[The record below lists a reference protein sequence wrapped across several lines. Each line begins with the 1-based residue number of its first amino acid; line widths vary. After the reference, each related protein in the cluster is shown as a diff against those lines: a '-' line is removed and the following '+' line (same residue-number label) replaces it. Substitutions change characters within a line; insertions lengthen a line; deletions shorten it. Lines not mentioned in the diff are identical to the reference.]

1 MTDETNKMGRREF
14 LGITSMA
21 GAATLITGAAGLS
34 VGYVEVA
41 GAATGKAGGATSAFS
56 FALMSDGHLFDQPD
70 HRYDQFMA
78 DSVDDVNNMN
88 PLPDFV
94 IYLGDIAQDSK
105 RAELEK
111 GKKILSK
118 LKMPMYV
125 IPGEHDWYLD
135 MGAAWRDLFGS
146 PTWSFD
152 HKGVHFIGMNSTLV
166 RDFWTAKGLTPL
178 QRKGIM
184 NELEGHVAGLWGV
197 REEQL
202 KWLANDVKDLPKNTP
217 VVVCTHTPLWD
228 YYKRWGF
235 ATDDSAEVRKILSK
249 FDRVQAYHGHVHQV
263 VYNKIGNMA
272 SVGCMSTSWPW
283 PYPDD
288 GMPFPEIRM
297 MRSAPGDFKDGL
309 GTQFVNLEANGSGE
323 VNFISWSDNLTP
335 AAKRG
340 IKV

>member
-21 GAATLITGAAGLS
+21 GAATLITGAAGLNL
-34 VGYVEVA
+34 GYVEVA
-41 GAATGKAGGATSAFS
+41 AAAGNKGFT
-56 FALMSDGHLFDQPD
+56 FALMSDGHLFDVAD
-70 HRYDQFMA
+70 HRFDQFMA
-78 DSVDDVNNMN
+78 DSVNDVNNMK
-88 PLPDFV
+88 PLPDFA

-105 RAELEK
+105 RAELQK
-111 GKKILSK
+111 GKDILSK
-118 LKMPMYV
+118 LKCPLHV

-135 MGAAWRDLFGS
+135 LGQAWRDLFGS
-146 PTWSFD
+146 PTWSFN

-166 RDFWTAKGLTPL
+166 RDFWTAKGLSVE
-178 QRKGIM
+178 QRRNTM

-197 REEQL
+197 REAQL
-202 KWLANDVKDLPKNTP
+202 TWLASDVKDLPANTP

-235 ATDDSAEVRKILSK
+235 ATDDSADVRKILSK
-249 FDRVQAYHGHVHQV
+249 FDRVTAFHGHVHQV
-263 VYNKIGNMA
+263 VYNKVGNM
-272 SVGCMSTSWPW
+272 SSIGCMSTSWPW

-309 GTQFVNLEANGSGE
+309 GSAFCNMEANGSGM
-323 VNFISWSDNLTP
+323 VNHISWSDNLTP
-335 AAKRG
+335 AAKKG